1 MKIIQ
6 KLLTTLL
13 VIVFILIITTIGGYI
28 YVRTTYGIDLLR
40 TAGQLNNLTKEVD
53 ENTLCR
59 NSFGE
64 NDFVSM
70 KEEINKKFE
79 NLIVYEEN
87 KEYNGYSINPSAIV
101 GKKLNSPISL
111 TEKQVGTL
119 AQTAFY
125 KQTGGKLKINEKD
138 ILVNIMQI
146 DFLNISENGSAD
158 FNIIAKLNLNP
169 FKEDMEKFPYK
180 YLKKYIPEYLYASST
195 VHVEKKEEG
204 FNYELTHKSLTINN
218 LSIEDTIDLLTTLDK
233 VLKIGTLESINMLIG
248 TTIVNALIGNKD
260 NPGFAYLLKAAN
272 ATSFNFGTINEKDWF
287 VIY

>member
-111 TEKQVGTL
+111 TEKQVGAL

-248 TTIVNALIGNKD
+248 TTIVNAFIGNKD

-272 ATSFNFGTINEKDWF
+272 ATTFNFGTINEKDWF
-287 VIY
+287 AIY

>member
-1 MKIIQ
+1 M
-6 KLLTTLL
+6 
-13 VIVFILIITTIGGYI
+13 
-28 YVRTTYGIDLLR
+28 
-40 TAGQLNNLTKEVD
+40 
-53 ENTLCR
+53 
-59 NSFGE
+59 
-64 NDFVSM
+64 
-70 KEEINKKFE
+70 
-79 NLIVYEEN
+79 
-87 KEYNGYSINPSAIV
+87 
-101 GKKLNSPISL
+101 
-111 TEKQVGTL
+111 

-180 YLKKYIPEYLYASST
+180 YLKKYIPEYLYVSST

-248 TTIVNALIGNKD
+248 TTVVNALIGNKD

-272 ATSFNFGTINEKDWF
+272 ATTFNFGTINEKDWF